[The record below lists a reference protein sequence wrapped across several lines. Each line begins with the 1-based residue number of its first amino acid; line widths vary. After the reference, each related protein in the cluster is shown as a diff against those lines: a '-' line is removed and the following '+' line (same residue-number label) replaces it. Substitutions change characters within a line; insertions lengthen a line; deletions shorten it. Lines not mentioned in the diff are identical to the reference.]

1 MSRVPRIRFKGF
13 EEDWEQRKLGDI
25 VREVTRVDENSNAPV
40 MMITA
45 NDGFIEQSERY
56 STDNAG
62 RSLKKYILLK
72 KWELAYNHGASKIRP
87 FGSCFALTRAANI
100 RIPFVYHCFLAL
112 EDNPEFLEYT
122 LNSKNVENQLR
133 KIVSSGARMDGLLNI
148 SFQEYTSIFIR
159 CPIRKEQDIIAIL
172 IKSLDHIITLH
183 QRKLEKLKIIKKSML
198 ENLFPQNGE
207 KTPKIRFSG
216 FTEDWEQR
224 KLKYFAD
231 YKSSSLTVKDCKE
244 EGKYDLYDA
253 NQVIGKTDK
262 FVIDEDYITIIKDG
276 AGVGRTRKLSK
287 NTAFIGTMGAL
298 TVNNSDLDFLYAT
311 LNRIDW
317 NTKTFGSTIP
327 HIYFKDYGEKVYGEP
342 SIEEQK
348 KIGLYFKNIDT
359 LITLHQSKSFGHILK
374 VIVSC
379 TLSWEQRKLGEMV
392 ERIIRKNEKLESTL
406 PLTIS
411 AQYGLIDQNEFFDR
425 RIASKDV
432 RGYYLI
438 KKGEFAY
445 NKSTS
450 VDAPLGAIKRLDKY
464 KNGVLSTLYILFK
477 IIDDTSTSSDYLV
490 TYYATDLWHR
500 GIQSIAAEGARNH
513 GLLNIAPND
522 FFDTML
528 SIPLNISEQ
537 KKVGDFFISL
547 DHLITLHQ
555 LEPFQLIFKA
565 IAYRIIDYAK
575 SKPLNST
582 K

>member
-13 EEDWEQRKLGDI
+13 E
-25 VREVTRVDENSNAPV
+25 
-40 MMITA
+40 
-45 NDGFIEQSERY
+45 
-56 STDNAG
+56 
-62 RSLKKYILLK
+62 
-72 KWELAYNHGASKIRP
+72 
-87 FGSCFALTRAANI
+87 
-100 RIPFVYHCFLAL
+100 
-112 EDNPEFLEYT
+112 
-122 LNSKNVENQLR
+122 
-133 KIVSSGARMDGLLNI
+133 
-148 SFQEYTSIFIR
+148 
-159 CPIRKEQDIIAIL
+159 
-172 IKSLDHIITLH
+172 
-183 QRKLEKLKIIKKSML
+183 
-198 ENLFPQNGE
+198 
-207 KTPKIRFSG
+207 
-216 FTEDWEQR
+216 EDWEQR

-359 LITLHQSKSFGHILK
+359 LITLHQRKLEKLKIIKKSMLENLFPQNGEKTPKIRF
-374 VIVSC
+374 SGF
-379 TLSWEQRKLGEMV
+379 TEDWEQRKLGEMV

-555 LEPFQLIFKA
+555 SKLEKLQKIK
-565 IAYRIIDYAK
+565 K
-575 SKPLNST
+575 SMLESMFV
-582 K
+582 